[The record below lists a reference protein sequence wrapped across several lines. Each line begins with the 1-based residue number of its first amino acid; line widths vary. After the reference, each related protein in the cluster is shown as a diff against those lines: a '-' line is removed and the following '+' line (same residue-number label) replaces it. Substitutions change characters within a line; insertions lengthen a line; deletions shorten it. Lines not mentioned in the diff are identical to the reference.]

1 MLLTIDESALSG
13 HRGHPDDII
22 PAPAGGCAGASR
34 PDDDESTS
42 TTRDTGSPTTLRPV
56 TTTTRSPI
64 TDDSSSRT
72 TVTVPTSSTVVLVPQ
87 VEIVQI
93 TIPVSSDGSPV
104 VPTTLLPLNRPVTP
118 ELVTRSI
125 ATMSQNIQDFSLPV
139 FVRGSLPNPGL
150 KGPVIIQTAGESRAD
165 ITIEDN
171 TIELRDRTGFRL
183 AVGAVDGEGRPL
195 EMSSTGA
202 IIVEQEN
209 FIRVTGAGF
218 APDSDAVAWLFSD
231 PQRLGVVKVASN
243 GTFEA
248 SFQLPEGVPV
258 GEHTAQVNGVTAKG
272 DIRSLNLA
280 IDVVVPG
287 AATVVEAPIDQPDVS
302 DEEPQPKFTLV
313 QKPFDVGQASG
324 WIGLLML
331 IMLIVAYA
339 GDSPLIS
346 SRRRAP
352 KLYSAA
358 LDEALSMRRLGTRR
372 YALAVTAAG
381 LVVAGLSRTDFL
393 PVYPTAYWFAV
404 VMAIAAADPFA
415 GLVAGLAGFAA
426 VVVGGGVASV
436 DDLRAAIVMAVTYA
450 GAPML
455 ASAVARRTRRTTSSV
470 VSVVAGIVV
479 YLIAAVTLTRVNG
492 ALLRA
497 ELAIDKWILLLLIPA
512 AMVLAV
518 RCVLDQQY
526 EQQHRRELALRRLP
540 LTLGLIPAALAV
552 LAFVVLSKVLID
564 DESLL
569 TLLLLGLVAGLRQA
583 QASMRFPRTPTP
595 SRSRRVGARGNAS
608 RRPPASRTH

>member
-1 MLLTIDESALSG
+1 
-13 HRGHPDDII
+13 
-22 PAPAGGCAGASR
+22 
-34 PDDDESTS
+34 
-42 TTRDTGSPTTLRPV
+42 
-56 TTTTRSPI
+56 
-64 TDDSSSRT
+64 
-72 TVTVPTSSTVVLVPQ
+72 VVLVPQ

-93 TIPVSSDGSPV
+93 TIPVSRDGSPV
-104 VPTTLLPLNRPVTP
+104 VPTTLPLDRPVTP

-125 ATMSQNIQDFSLPV
+125 ATMPQNIQDLSLPV
-139 FVRGSLPNPGL
+139 FVKGSLPNPGL
-150 KGPVIIQTAGESRAD
+150 NSPVIIQTAGETRAV
-165 ITIEDN
+165 ITVEDN
-171 TIELRDRTGFRL
+171 RIELRDRTGFRL

-195 EMSSTGA
+195 QESSTGA
-202 IIVEQEN
+202 IIAEQEN

-218 APDSDAVAWLFSD
+218 APGSDAVAWLFSD

-243 GTFEA
+243 GTFES

-258 GEHTAQVNGVTAKG
+258 GKHTSQFNGMTAKG

-280 IDVVVPG
+280 LEVVGPG

-313 QKPFDVGQASG
+313 EKPFDVGQASG

-331 IMLIVAYA
+331 LMLIVAYA

-346 SRRRAP
+346 SRRRVP

-372 YALAVTAAG
+372 YALAVAAAG

-393 PVYPTAYWFAV
+393 PVYPTAFWFAV

-426 VVVGGGVASV
+426 VVGGGGVASV

-455 ASAVARRTRRTTSSV
+455 ASAVARRARRTTSAV

-479 YLIAAVTLTRVNG
+479 YLIAAVTLTRVTG

-497 ELAIDKWILLLLIPA
+497 ELAIDRWILLLLSPA
-512 AMVLAV
+512 AIVLTV
-518 RCVLDQQY
+518 RCLLDQRFER
-526 EQQHRRELALRRLP
+526 EQRRELALRRLP
-540 LTLGLIPAALAV
+540 MTLGLVPAALAV

-583 QASMRFPRTPTP
+583 QATTRFPPTPTP
-595 SRSRRVGARGNAS
+595 SRSRRVGSRSNTS
-608 RRPPASRTH
+608 RRPPASRTQ